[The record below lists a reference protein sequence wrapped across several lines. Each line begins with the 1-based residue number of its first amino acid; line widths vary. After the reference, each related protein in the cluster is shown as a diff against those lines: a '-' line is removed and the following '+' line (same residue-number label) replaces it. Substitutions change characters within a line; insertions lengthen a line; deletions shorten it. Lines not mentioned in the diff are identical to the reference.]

1 MKVRNYEKKMS
12 IYFLL
17 LVLIIIEIIILVTIN
32 ITKIYIYESINGIVI
47 KDDLVVLIVNNK
59 TKNNI
64 YKNTSLYLNNKRL
77 KYEVVEDRGYVLK
90 REKEKY
96 SELLIRFKFNRKY
109 KVNDSLQ
116 LVFKNKKIKI
126 IEIFKIIW
134 EGDIN
139 KNNS

>member
-64 YKNTSLYLNNKRL
+64 YKNTSLYFNNL
-77 KYEVVEDRGYVLK
+77 SSFFIL
-90 REKEKY
+90 
-96 SELLIRFKFNRKY
+96 
-109 KVNDSLQ
+109 
-116 LVFKNKKIKI
+116 
-126 IEIFKIIW
+126 
-134 EGDIN
+134 
-139 KNNS
+139 